1 MRRLSLCLVA
11 AIGALV
17 IVPAAL
23 ADGQPLLVT
32 QGGTG
37 VASHVPPRLHYVAIS
52 DRAGGT
58 LLETIDVAHGGV
70 FGWAR
75 LHGSWGIPAIG
86 TGYSTGQ
93 GLSRDDRTLIL
104 GSVGSPYVSPSKFLV
119 VDTRRLKAVRTISL
133 DGMFTFDALSP
144 HGSRLYLIQYA
155 SVRDL
160 SHYIVR
166 AYDLRAHRLIPGKI
180 ADLSED
186 EKTMAFRRDADDER
200 ERPVGVHA
208 LPEAVRRAVRACA
221 RHGRRQG
228 VLHRPP
234 GEPRAVQRR
243 PLAPQRRPDARRALA
258 ERAAVAERRRRQ
270 LADLLS
276 GLRLPVGMGRRRD
289 RWRAS
294 DPRGG
299 RCGATPSAPPRRET
313 RAARGTGARARVA
326 SGSGRSRAR

>member
-11 AIGALV
+11 AVGALV

-58 LLETIDVAHGGV
+58 LLETLDVAHGGV

-93 GLSRDDRTLIL
+93 GLSRDGRTLIL

-186 EKTMAFRRDADDER
+186 EKTMAGSAVTRTTSANGRWVYTLYQKPSGEQFI
-200 ERPVGVHA
+200 HA
-208 LPEAVRRAVRACA
+208 LDTVGSAAYCIDLPRKR
-221 RHGRRQG
+221 GLYG
-228 VLHRPP
+228 VLSLRNHDRSLAVYRRSGRP
-234 GEPRAVQRR
+234 RLDVAVGSWRISY
-243 PLAPQRRPDARRALA
+243 PHGSFPWAWLGSGIGGGLALLAAGALLL
-258 ERAAVAERRRRQ
+258 RRRRGQ
-270 LADLLS
+270 ELQEHARQELGLA
-276 GLRLPVGMGRRRD
+276 
-289 RWRAS
+289 
-294 DPRGG
+294 
-299 RCGATPSAPPRRET
+299 
-313 RAARGTGARARVA
+313 
-326 SGSGRSRAR
+326 

>member
-11 AIGALV
+11 AVGALV

-58 LLETIDVAHGGV
+58 LLETLDVAHGGV

-93 GLSRDDRTLIL
+93 GLSRDGRTLIL

-166 AYDLRAHRLIPGKI
+166 AYDMRAHRLIPGKI

-186 EKTMAFRRDADDER
+186 EKTMAGSAVTRTTSANGRWVYTLYQKPSGEPF
-200 ERPVGVHA
+200 VHA
-208 LPEAVRRAVRACA
+208 LDTVGARAYCIDLPEN
-221 RHGRRQG
+221 
-228 VLHRPP
+228 
-234 GEPRAVQRR
+234 
-243 PLAPQRRPDARRALA
+243 RALYNVVLSLRNGGRTLA
-258 ERAAVAERRRRQ
+258 VHWRSGRPWLQVAVGTWRISYPRSGFSWAWAGAGIGAGLAILAAAGAALLLRRRRRQ
-270 LADLLS
+270 EVEQHAGQELGLA
-276 GLRLPVGMGRRRD
+276 
-289 RWRAS
+289 
-294 DPRGG
+294 
-299 RCGATPSAPPRRET
+299 
-313 RAARGTGARARVA
+313 
-326 SGSGRSRAR
+326 

>member
-11 AIGALV
+11 AVGALV

-58 LLETIDVAHGGV
+58 LLETLDVAHGGV

-93 GLSRDDRTLIL
+93 GLSRDGRTVIL

-144 HGSRLYLIQYA
+144 DGSRLYLVQYA

-186 EKTMAFRRDADDER
+186 EKTMAGSAVTRTTSANGRWVYTLYQKPSGEPF
-200 ERPVGVHA
+200 VHA
-208 LPEAVRRAVRACA
+208 LDTVGARAYCIDLPEN
-221 RHGRRQG
+221 
-228 VLHRPP
+228 
-234 GEPRAVQRR
+234 
-243 PLAPQRRPDARRALA
+243 RALYNVVLSLRNGGRTLA
-258 ERAAVAERRRRQ
+258 VHWRSGRPWLNVAVGSWRISYPGSAFPWAWVGAGIGGGLAIIAAAGVALLLRRRRRQ
-270 LADLLS
+270 EVEQHAGQELGLA
-276 GLRLPVGMGRRRD
+276 
-289 RWRAS
+289 
-294 DPRGG
+294 
-299 RCGATPSAPPRRET
+299 
-313 RAARGTGARARVA
+313 
-326 SGSGRSRAR
+326 

>member
-11 AIGALV
+11 AVGALV

-37 VASHVPPRLHYVAIS
+37 VASHAPPRLHYVAIS

-58 LLETIDVAHGGV
+58 LLETLDVAHGGV

-93 GLSRDDRTLIL
+93 GLSRDGRTVIL

-144 HGSRLYLIQYA
+144 DGSRLYLVQYA

-180 ADLSED
+180 AVGSWRISYPGS
-186 EKTMAFRRDADDER
+186 AFPWAW
-200 ERPVGVHA
+200 VGAGIGGGLAIIAAAGAA
-208 LPEAVRRAVRACA
+208 L
-221 RHGRRQG
+221 
-228 VLHRPP
+228 L
-234 GEPRAVQRR
+234 
-243 PLAPQRRPDARRALA
+243 L
-258 ERAAVAERRRRQ
+258 RRRRGEKLEEHAGQ
-270 LADLLS
+270 ELGLA
-276 GLRLPVGMGRRRD
+276 
-289 RWRAS
+289 
-294 DPRGG
+294 
-299 RCGATPSAPPRRET
+299 
-313 RAARGTGARARVA
+313 
-326 SGSGRSRAR
+326 